1 MRDTGFKN
9 THNII
14 VRLIRMSIE
23 TGCVTGKHIHSSFI
37 IFVVLIEIFPA
48 LINSV
53 VLVLL
58 CLPIHLPY
66 YSAAA
71 SIVTKAYSNSMM
83 AVLNSRI
90 KPISNAPSLEAP
102 LWNELEKLT
111 NSMQSGQRTRRELR
125 FSKDAGASSTL
136 YRSPENALA

>member
-23 TGCVTGKHIHSSFI
+23 TGCVTGKRVHSAISIFI
-37 IFVVLIEIFPA
+37 VLIEVILA

-58 CLPIHLPY
+58 CLPSHLPY
-66 YSAAA
+66 YSAAV

-102 LWNELEKLT
+102 LWNELERLT
-111 NSMQSGQRTRRELR
+111 GSIQSGQRTRREV
-125 FSKDAGASSTL
+125 FFEDAGACSIL
-136 YRSPENALA
+136 HCGPENALA